1 MAEIKWIKLYVE
13 MFDNRKI
20 KFIRKLPEGND
31 ILLCWIMLMASA
43 GKCNTGGYIFLTE
56 NVPYTP
62 EMLSNEYEI
71 PLSTIQLA
79 LETFKRLNMVNT
91 DIDGCIYLPNWEE
104 YQNVDRMSELK
115 EYNRLAK
122 QKERKKQKLLKSV
135 NDMSMTLQEGKMD
148 SVNDA
153 SIRSRRCQD
162 IDIELDKDLD
172 INNNIN
178 AREEEEIVSE
188 RSRDANE
195 TPQTVNELNETVSKT
210 EKVHSRDVGTQ
221 AIDWAEKNWGRLI
234 PKGETDSILA
244 WCDEFSSRGS
254 PDPDGVV
261 IEGLRCCLNA
271 DVRNMFYLRRV
282 LTDWREAGVLT
293 VADVETREL
302 ERKGQKAH
310 KRNKDPDDKPPKPP
324 KPPGGASK
332 YEKFYL

>member
-122 QKERKKQKLLKSV
+122 QKERRKQKLLKSV
-135 NDMSMTLQEGKMD
+135 NDTSMKPQEGNQEN
-148 SVNDA
+148 VNDM
-153 SIRSRRCQD
+153 SIRSRRCQDID

-172 INNNIN
+172 INNNDN
-178 AREEEEIVSE
+178 AREEIDTSKNDSLENVSE
-188 RSRDANE
+188 NPPGVNDVHKVAND
-195 TPQTVNELNETVSKT
+195 LNKPESMAI
-210 EKVHSRDVGTQ
+210 GTL
-221 AIDWAEKNWGRLI
+221 AIDWAAKNWGRMI
-234 PKGETDSILA
+234 PKGEADSILA
-244 WCDEFSSRGS
+244 YCDEFLSRGS
-254 PDPDGVV
+254 PEPDAVV
-261 IEGLRCCLNA
+261 IEALKRCLDA
-271 DVRNMFYLRRV
+271 DVRNMHYLRAV
-282 LTDWREAGVLT
+282 ITDWREAGVLT
-293 VADVETREL
+293 VANVEAREL
-302 ERKGQKAH
+302 EHKSKKDH
-310 KRNKDPDDKPPKPP
+310 KRNKDPGDKPPEPP
-324 KPPGGASK
+324 KGKSK